1 MYIFYKDNANSCWWE
16 EGHDG
21 TLCKRPFGH
30 YVFTLI
36 NTANAMKDK
45 ETFVNSEYVWLSG
58 SNRIVKALG
67 WVDNSGTLKKDR
79 LEKYYDEHIANNES
93 VSRWKDE
100 FALLLE
106 YMKNLQNFR
115 NSKTAKKDLLGIYTH
130 FKYFATCICSDK
142 YDYIAQTENKRNMHF
157 DSIYTEL
164 VSFNGYSLVGSEEDV
179 ENSACCEMYQCEEL
193 FNIFIIDFWEF
204 LFNPAC
210 QKSTLH
216 FCKNCNSMFM
226 NSNNKAK
233 YCEVCRQPEVM
244 AKIRYANRK
253 SNTARKLHQE
263 VLTLAYGMEKKPNDT
278 SNSFLNESNYYWDI
292 VSGKKPEKIKGYSNR
307 IKTEQQYIEWLE
319 KKREELKKI

>member
-1 MYIFYKDNANSCWWE
+1 MNIFYKDNANSCWWE
-16 EGHDG
+16 EMNDG
-21 TLCKRPFGH
+21 TFCKRPFGH
-30 YVFTLI
+30 YVFTVI

-45 ETFVNSEYVWLSG
+45 ETFVNSECVWLSG
-58 SNRIVKALG
+58 NNRIAKALG
-67 WVDNSGTLKKDR
+67 LTDSSGMIRKDK
-79 LEKYYDEHIANNES
+79 LEEYYDKHIAENES
-93 VSRWKDE
+93 VLQWKDE
-100 FALLLE
+100 FTIFLE
-106 YMKNLQNFR
+106 YLKNLQNFR
-115 NSKTAKKDLLGIYTH
+115 NSKTAKKDLLGIYSH

-142 YDYIAQTENKRNMHF
+142 HSYISQTDNKRNEYF
-157 DSIYTEL
+157 SGIFSEL
-164 VSFNGYSLVGSEEDV
+164 ISFNGHALIGSEEDY
-179 ENSACCEMYQCEEL
+179 ACCEVYICEEL
-193 FNIFIIDFWEF
+193 FNIFIVDFWEF

-253 SNTARKLHQE
+253 ANTARKLHQE
-263 VLTLAYGMEKKPNDT
+263 VLTLAYGMEKKPNDV

-319 KKREELKKI
+319 KKRDELKKV